1 MTPHA
6 RILAGNLH
14 NLLWL
19 RVTGKGSHEIC
30 PGLKCFATE
39 RIEEGARH
47 FVVDLETCP
56 AMDSTFMGT
65 LTGIE
70 VRLLEFPGGR
80 LQVVNANERNRL
92 LLGNLGLDN
101 IFEVE
106 LDGTVWQEEKEIVNA
121 SLTAAVTGG
130 VGERPAGAAHREC
143 LIEAHESLCE
153 AHEANRLK
161 FQDVLDCLKRERE
174 SQPA

>member
-1 MTPHA
+1 
-6 RILAGNLH
+6 
-14 NLLWL
+14 
-19 RVTGKGSHEIC
+19 
-30 PGLKCFATE
+30 
-39 RIEEGARH
+39 
-47 FVVDLETCP
+47 
-56 AMDSTFMGT
+56 MGT
-65 LTGIE
+65 LTGIA

-106 LDGTVWQEEKEIVNA
+106 LDDTVWQEEKQIVNA

-130 VGERPAGAAHREC
+130 VSGRQADANHREF
-143 LIEAHESLCE
+143 LIEAHESLCD